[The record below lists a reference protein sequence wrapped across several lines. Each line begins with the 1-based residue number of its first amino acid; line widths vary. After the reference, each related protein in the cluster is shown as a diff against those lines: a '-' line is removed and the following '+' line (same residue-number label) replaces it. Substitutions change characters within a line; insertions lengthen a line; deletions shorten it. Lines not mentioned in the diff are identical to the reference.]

1 LEGVCSVWAGL
12 QTWMV
17 FALSLSPVAL
27 DCWLPQAVC
36 MARQQG
42 FGSVPV
48 SYHQGGGS
56 RGQHSVSASHPG
68 RGNEGIA
75 PPFKNEWVGSV
86 AGRGELLLPAVV
98 AIGAARV
105 CVLRTQCCLDDPH
118 LIATAGL
125 RLGSLLKDKQD
136 FLGGVQVVRA
146 TLAKVQQY
154 RDAAVA
160 QTVFGAPSSPGA
172 VAGTEAPA
180 GGAGAPGAASGTSDA
195 AITGPSAADQAALSF
210 ASATALLPIDTE
222 SGLSARAGALA
233 ANGAGLF
240 GPGSK
245 VSRESHAATTTCD
258 GLQSTVT

>member
-1 LEGVCSVWAGL
+1 MCARDSNRGWFLHCHCLLWPWIDGCPRLSAWLDNKDSGLSRSRTTKAEVREANTVCL
-12 QTWMV
+12 Q
-17 FALSLSPVAL
+17 AIL
-27 DCWLPQAVC
+27 AVGMKVLRHC
-36 MARQQG
+36 STACL
-42 FGSVPV
+42 
-48 SYHQGGGS
+48 H
-56 RGQHSVSASHPG
+56 
-68 RGNEGIA
+68 
-75 PPFKNEWVGSV
+75 EWVGRV
-86 AGRGELLLPAVV
+86 AWRGELLLPAVV
-98 AIGAARV
+98 AIVTV
-105 CVLRTQCCLDDPH
+105 CVLRAQCCLDDPH

-180 GGAGAPGAASGTSDA
+180 SGAGAPGAASGTSDGG
-195 AITGPSAADQAALSF
+195 ITGPSAADQAALSF

-233 ANGAGLF
+233 SNGAGLF

-245 VSRESHAATTTCD
+245 VSRESHATTTTCD
-258 GLQSTVT
+258 GLQSTVL